1 MTMDGGGPLLSQRAI
16 ASGAHDLQRCSI
28 TLNQPRAT
36 SINSASNT
44 GMKLTS
50 TVRSLVKARK
60 RCALKLL
67 GLHMA
72 ADAGH
77 IGSSLSCLEILIE
90 LCFHRMAKDDMLV
103 LSKGHAASA
112 LYTTLAL
119 SGRMAQ
125 TELENFYKDGTH
137 LAAHP
142 PCSRTIPAI
151 PFGTGSLGHGLGLSC
166 GLAYSQ
172 RFTGKVFTVFT
183 VLSDG
188 DCNEG
193 STWEAALFAAHHR
206 LANLTVVVDLNGVQG
221 IGYTKDVLNLEPIAD
236 KWRSFGFAVAV
247 AKNGNDFASLLAA
260 HEQLRLAAAPR
271 CIVAR
276 TVKGHGVSYMQNR
289 IEWHYLPMNDELYQ
303 KALQESRGCAEG
315 RLPPR

>member
-1 MTMDGGGPLLSQRAI
+1 
-16 ASGAHDLQRCSI
+16 
-28 TLNQPRAT
+28 
-36 SINSASNT
+36 
-44 GMKLTS
+44 MKLTS

-72 ADAGH
+72 ANAGH

-193 STWEAALFAAHHR
+193 STWEAALFAAQDIFSDSHALRFAEKSQIFRALRSALAVTEKNIFALKAPLRTFSTTLGVWGVRRKGGIALASR
-206 LANLTVVVDLNGVQG
+206 LKRLLLPGGLHEYSSCILLPTYGLGSKHLSG
-221 IGYTKDVLNLEPIAD
+221 
-236 KWRSFGFAVAV
+236 FG
-247 AKNGNDFASLLAA
+247 G
-260 HEQLRLAAAPR
+260 
-271 CIVAR
+271 
-276 TVKGHGVSYMQNR
+276 
-289 IEWHYLPMNDELYQ
+289 
-303 KALQESRGCAEG
+303 
-315 RLPPR
+315 